1 MRVIFLQITTL
12 LFARLYFMI
21 EVRRWVIYTLKRGFL
36 IVSQQ
41 ARLTYGQLSAFFIP
55 LGISASLTSIT
66 HVIINGT
73 LSRGEDAAFI
83 IASYAVAMAVF
94 GIVEKPMIVF
104 RQASSALVTDRR
116 SFKLLGVFF
125 IYILIATMIISAI
138 LSYTPIGNWLYIH
151 IFNATENMVTAID
164 HTFRVIT
171 FVVIF
176 SGIRGIYQGII
187 INHLETNWVTIGVVT
202 RLFSMFAISYLFIHF
217 GYITS
222 VSGGII
228 FLIGMI
234 VEALIS
240 VYKGRDLIKREPVE
254 LHQEGHR
261 NWLLK
266 ADISRFYFP
275 LAFYFV
281 IQSLLVPLI
290 YILLAKSSDIE
301 MGIASFA
308 LAFSITQMMLGFFM
322 YTHQLVLQ
330 FYKNHKQ
337 KVIKFVI
344 IISIVPTLFLCLI
357 CYTPIGMIFM
367 EKIMGADEI
376 LSITTIGVLKFFII
390 KTLVFPWVDF
400 LNGFLMLKR
409 QTNKMLFTQIGNII
423 IAIMSMIFLVR
434 LFPHLNGINGSIA
447 ASIGEL
453 AGFIIVGVIVYRT
466 TDHYLLRQR

>member
-1 MRVIFLQITTL
+1 M
-12 LFARLYFMI
+12 
-21 EVRRWVIYTLKRGFL
+21 
-36 IVSQQ
+36 SQQ
-41 ARLTYGQLSAFFIP
+41 AGLSYRQLSAFFIP

-83 IASYAVAMAVF
+83 IACYAVAMAVF
-94 GIVEKPMIVF
+94 GIIEKPMIVF
-104 RQASSALVTDRR
+104 RQASSALVTDKR
-116 SFKLLGVFF
+116 SFKLLGIFF
-125 IYILIATMIISAI
+125 IYLLIATMIISII
-138 LSYTPIGNWLYIH
+138 LGYTPIGNWLYIH
-151 IFNATENMVTAID
+151 IFNATENMVHAID
-164 HTFRVIT
+164 LTFRVIT
-171 FVVIF
+171 FVAVF

-202 RLFSMFAISYLFIHF
+202 RLLSMFLVSYLFVFF
-217 GYITS
+217 GHITS

-240 VYKGRDLIKREPVE
+240 FYKGHNLINDGPKEMYK
-254 LHQEGHR
+254 EGHR
-261 NWLLK
+261 NRLLK

-330 FYKNHKQ
+330 FYKDHKQ

-344 IISIVPTLFLCLI
+344 IISIVPTLLLCII
-357 CYTPIGMIFM
+357 CYTPIGIVFM
-367 EKIMGADEI
+367 ENIMGADEV
-376 LSITTIGVLKFFII
+376 LSIATIAVLKFFII

-409 QTNKMLFTQIGNII
+409 QTNKMLVAQIGNII
-423 IAIMSMIFLVR
+423 VAIISMIFLVGF
-434 LFPHLNGINGSIA
+434 FPHLDGVNGSIA

>member
-1 MRVIFLQITTL
+1 M
-12 LFARLYFMI
+12 
-21 EVRRWVIYTLKRGFL
+21 
-36 IVSQQ
+36 SQQ
-41 ARLTYGQLSAFFIP
+41 AGLSYRQLSTFFIP

-73 LSRGEDAAFI
+73 LSRGDDAAFI
-83 IASYAVAMAVF
+83 IACYAVAMAVF
-94 GIVEKPMIVF
+94 GIIEKPMIVF

-125 IYILIATMIISAI
+125 VYISIATMIISVI
-138 LSYTPIGNWLYIH
+138 LGYTPIGNWLYIH
-151 IFNATENMVTAID
+151 IFNATENMVAAID
-164 HTFRVIT
+164 LTFRVIT
-171 FVVIF
+171 FVAIF

-202 RLFSMFAISYLFIHF
+202 RLFSMFIVSYLFVLF
-217 GYITS
+217 DYITS

-228 FLIGMI
+228 FLVGMM

-240 VYKGRDLIKREPVE
+240 VYKGHYLIKREPKE
-254 LHQEGHR
+254 AYKEGHR
-261 NWLLK
+261 NRLLK

-275 LAFYFV
+275 LAFYFI

-330 FYKNHKQ
+330 FYKDHKQ

-344 IISIVPTLFLCLI
+344 MISIVPTLLLCMI
-357 CYTPIGMIFM
+357 CYTPIGMLFM
-367 EKIMGADEI
+367 ENIMGADEV
-376 LSITTIGVLKFFII
+376 LSITTIAVLKFFII

-409 QTNKMLFTQIGNII
+409 QTNKMLVAQLGNII
-423 IAIMSMIFLVR
+423 IAIISMIILVG
-434 LFPHLNGINGSIA
+434 LFPHLDGINGSIA

-453 AGFIIVGVIVYRT
+453 AGFIIVGVIIYRT
-466 TDHYLLRQR
+466 TDRYLLRQR

>member
-1 MRVIFLQITTL
+1 M
-12 LFARLYFMI
+12 
-21 EVRRWVIYTLKRGFL
+21 
-36 IVSQQ
+36 SQQ
-41 ARLTYGQLSAFFIP
+41 AGLSYRQLSAFFIP

-83 IASYAVAMAVF
+83 IACYAVAMAVF

-125 IYILIATMIISAI
+125 IYISIATMVISAI
-138 LSYTPIGNWLYIH
+138 LGYTPIGNWLYIY
-151 IFNATENMVTAID
+151 IFNATESMVAAID
-164 HTFRVIT
+164 LTFRVIT
-171 FVVIF
+171 FVAIF
-176 SGIRGIYQGII
+176 YGIRGIYQGII

-202 RLFSMFAISYLFIHF
+202 RLFSMFIVSYLFVLF
-217 GYITS
+217 DYITS

-228 FLIGMI
+228 FLVGMM

-240 VYKGRDLIKREPVE
+240 VYRGHNLIKREPKE
-254 LHQEGHR
+254 KNR
-261 NWLLK
+261 NRLLK

-330 FYKNHKQ
+330 FYADHKQ

-344 IISIVPTLFLCLI
+344 IISIVPTLLLCII
-357 CYTPIGMIFM
+357 CYTPMGIVFM
-367 EKIMGADEI
+367 EKIMGADEV
-376 LSITTIGVLKFFII
+376 LSITTIAVLKFFII

-409 QTNKMLFTQIGNII
+409 QTNKMLVAQIGNII
-423 IAIMSMIFLVR
+423 IAIISMIFLVG

-453 AGFIIVGVIVYRT
+453 AGFIIVGIIVYRT
-466 TDHYLLRQR
+466 TDRYQLRQR

>member
-1 MRVIFLQITTL
+1 M
-12 LFARLYFMI
+12 
-21 EVRRWVIYTLKRGFL
+21 
-36 IVSQQ
+36 SQQ
-41 ARLTYGQLSAFFIP
+41 VGLSYRQLSAFFIP

-73 LSRGEDAAFI
+73 LSRGDDAAFI
-83 IASYAVAMAVF
+83 IACYAVAMAVF
-94 GIVEKPMIVF
+94 GIIEKPMIVF

-125 IYILIATMIISAI
+125 IYILITTMIISAI
-138 LSYTPIGNWLYIH
+138 LGYTPIGNWLYIH
-151 IFNATENMVTAID
+151 VFNATENMVTAID
-164 HTFRVIT
+164 LTFRVIT
-171 FVVIF
+171 FVVVF

-202 RLFSMFAISYLFIHF
+202 RLLSMFIVSYFFVLFD
-217 GYITS
+217 YITS
-222 VSGGII
+222 VGGGII
-228 FLIGMI
+228 FLVGML

-240 VYKGRDLIKREPVE
+240 VYKGHDLLKREPKE
-254 LHQEGHR
+254 KHTNR
-261 NWLLK
+261 LLK
-266 ADISRFYFP
+266 ADISKFYFP
-275 LAFYFV
+275 LAFYFI

-290 YILLAKSSDIE
+290 YILLAKSNNIE

-330 FYKNHKQ
+330 FYKDHKQ

-344 IISIVPTLFLCLI
+344 IISIVPTLLLCLI

-367 EKIMGADEI
+367 EKIMGADEV
-376 LSITTIGVLKFFII
+376 LSIATIAVLKFFII

-409 QTNKMLFTQIGNII
+409 QTNKMLTAQIGNIV
-423 IAIMSMIFLVR
+423 IAIISMILLVS
-434 LFPHLNGINGSIA
+434 LFPHLDGINGSIA

-453 AGFIIVGVIVYRT
+453 AGFIIVGIIVYRT
-466 TDHYLLRQR
+466 TDRYQLRQR